1 MTPNDA
7 KDEVRINI
15 CLRGKDATK
24 LKSLSNK
31 ARMRPGQFAKTLIG
45 EALDREVEA

>member
-7 KDEVRINI
+7 KDEIRINI
-15 CLRGKDATK
+15 SLRGKDAVMLRK
-24 LKSLSNK
+24 LSDK

-45 EALDREVEA
+45 AALDREVEA